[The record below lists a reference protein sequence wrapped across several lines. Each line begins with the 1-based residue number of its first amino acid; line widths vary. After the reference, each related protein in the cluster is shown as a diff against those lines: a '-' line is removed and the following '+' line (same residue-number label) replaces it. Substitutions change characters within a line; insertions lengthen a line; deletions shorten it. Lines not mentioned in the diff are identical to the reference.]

1 MNRDKLR
8 LYSRMDI
15 GIACL
20 LFLFT
25 VLYIGTA
32 HADLD
37 VNDVVSGVD
46 AMSGYIDKHHVDEL
60 TRTGPRTTYIILAKN
75 EEREERKRE
84 QRKREQRKREQEH
97 DNEDDDLAENEERE
111 EIKKKKEKE
120 HEDDDEVPTTST
132 ERTATD
138 NIIALH
144 DRNSPQYNRNCSDC
158 HADIHRGESLNPSI
172 PDAHVAMLPFAPGE
186 TGSNDQCSW
195 CHRSVDLVQAA
206 GSPVMLSNSI
216 RKRIDPRLCT
226 MCHGPGGPAKQ
237 FYQETLS
244 SLQLDGSE
252 LYDLTCSGCH
262 RVLADSEVEGESAA
276 EIQNKING
284 NEGGMGPL
292 VALKTEQIQSIA
304 VALGGDPTPLPPPT
318 DGVPPPIDGVALYS
332 QNCASCHGGLA
343 NSDKQGTSA
352 ALIQSAIDSN
362 TGGMGSLGALTPQ
375 LPAIAAALAL

>member
-1 MNRDKLR
+1 
-8 LYSRMDI
+8 
-15 GIACL
+15 
-20 LFLFT
+20 
-25 VLYIGTA
+25 
-32 HADLD
+32 
-37 VNDVVSGVD
+37 
-46 AMSGYIDKHHVDEL
+46 
-60 TRTGPRTTYIILAKN
+60 
-75 EEREERKRE
+75 
-84 QRKREQRKREQEH
+84 
-97 DNEDDDLAENEERE
+97 
-111 EIKKKKEKE
+111 
-120 HEDDDEVPTTST
+120 
-132 ERTATD
+132 
-138 NIIALH
+138 
-144 DRNSPQYNRNCSDC
+144 
-158 HADIHRGESLNPSI
+158 
-172 PDAHVAMLPFAPGE
+172 
-186 TGSNDQCSW
+186 
-195 CHRSVDLVQAA
+195 
-206 GSPVMLSNSI
+206 
-216 RKRIDPRLCT
+216 
-226 MCHGPGGPAKQ
+226 MCHGPSGPAKQ
-237 FYQETLS
+237 FYQVNLS

-318 DGVPPPIDGVALYS
+318 DGVALYS

>member
-25 VLYIGTA
+25 ALYIGTA

-75 EEREERKRE
+75 EERGERNKEDREERNK
-84 QRKREQRKREQEH
+84 
-97 DNEDDDLAENEERE
+97 EDREERNKEDRE
-111 EIKKKKEKE
+111 ERNKEDREERSKKDD
-120 HEDDDEVPTTST
+120 DDDELPPTAT
-132 ERTATD
+132 EPTATD
-138 NIIALH
+138 NIIAAH

-158 HADIHRGESLNPSI
+158 HADIHTGQTLDPLI

-186 TGSNDQCSW
+186 TDSNDKCTW

-206 GSPVMLSNSI
+206 GSPLVMPNSI

-276 EIQNKING
+276 EIQKEINE

-292 VALKTEQIQSIA
+292 GVLNTEQIQSIA
-304 VALGGDPTPLPPPT
+304 LALGGDPTPLPPPT
-318 DGVPPPIDGVALYS
+318 DGVPPPTDGVALYS

-362 TGGMGSLGALTPQ
+362 TGGMGSLGALNTQ
-375 LPAIAAALAL
+375 QIQTIAAALVQ

>member
-1 MNRDKLR
+1 
-8 LYSRMDI
+8 MDI

-25 VLYIGTA
+25 ALYIGTA
-32 HADLD
+32 HADLH

-84 QRKREQRKREQEH
+84 QRKREQEH

-111 EIKKKKEKE
+111 ESKKNKEKE

-186 TGSNDQCSW
+186 TDSNDKCTW
-195 CHRSVDLVQAA
+195 CHRSVDLVQAS
-206 GSPVMLSNSI
+206 GSPLVVRNSI
-216 RKRIDPRLCT
+216 IKHFDPRLCT

-318 DGVPPPIDGVALYS
+318 DGVPPPTDGVALYS

-362 TGGMGSLGALTPQ
+362 TGGMGSLGALNTQ
-375 LPAIAAALAL
+375 QVQTIAAALVQ

>member
-25 VLYIGTA
+25 ALYIGTA

-60 TRTGPRTTYIILAKN
+60 TRTGPRTPYIILAKN

-111 EIKKKKEKE
+111 ESKKKKEKE

-138 NIIALH
+138 NIIALQ
-144 DRNSPQYNRNCSDC
+144 DRSSPEWTWN
-158 HADIHRGESLNPSI
+158 
-172 PDAHVAMLPFAPGE
+172 
-186 TGSNDQCSW
+186 W
-195 CHRSVDLVQAA
+195 
-206 GSPVMLSNSI
+206 
-216 RKRIDPRLCT
+216 RL
-226 MCHGPGGPAKQ
+226 
-237 FYQETLS
+237 
-244 SLQLDGSE
+244 
-252 LYDLTCSGCH
+252 
-262 RVLADSEVEGESAA
+262 
-276 EIQNKING
+276 
-284 NEGGMGPL
+284 
-292 VALKTEQIQSIA
+292 
-304 VALGGDPTPLPPPT
+304 
-318 DGVPPPIDGVALYS
+318 
-332 QNCASCHGGLA
+332 
-343 NSDKQGTSA
+343 
-352 ALIQSAIDSN
+352 
-362 TGGMGSLGALTPQ
+362 
-375 LPAIAAALAL
+375 

>member
-25 VLYIGTA
+25 ALYIGTA

-46 AMSGYIDKHHVDEL
+46 EF
-60 TRTGPRTTYIILAKN
+60 TNTGPRTTYIILAKN

-84 QRKREQRKREQEH
+84 QEH

-111 EIKKKKEKE
+111 ERRKKKEKE
-120 HEDDDEVPTTST
+120 HDDDEDDEADEDDEVPTTST
-132 ERTATD
+132 ATD
-138 NIIALH
+138 NIIAAH

-158 HADIHRGESLNPSI
+158 HADIHTGQTLDPFI

-186 TGSNDQCSW
+186 TDSNDQCSW

-206 GSPVMLSNSI
+206 GSPLVMPNSV

-237 FYQETLS
+237 FYRETLS

-318 DGVPPPIDGVALYS
+318 GSVPPPTDGVALYS

-343 NSDKQGTSA
+343 NSDKQGSSA

-362 TGGMGSLGALTPQ
+362 TGGMGSLGDLNTQ
-375 LPAIAAALAL
+375 QIQTIAAALVQ

>member
-25 VLYIGTA
+25 ALYIGTA
-32 HADLD
+32 HAESD
-37 VNDVVSGVD
+37 VNDVVSG
-46 AMSGYIDKHHVDEL
+46 VDEL
-60 TRTGPRTTYIILAKN
+60 TRTGPRTAYIILAKN
-75 EEREERKRE
+75 EEREERNKEDRE
-84 QRKREQRKREQEH
+84 ERNKEDREERNKEDREERSKK
-97 DNEDDDLAENEERE
+97 DDD
-111 EIKKKKEKE
+111 
-120 HEDDDEVPTTST
+120 DDDELPPTST
-132 ERTATD
+132 EPAARD

-144 DRNSPQYNRNCSDC
+144 DRNSLQYNRNCSDC
-158 HADIHRGESLNPSI
+158 HADIHTGQTLDPLV
-172 PDAHVAMLPFAPGE
+172 PDAHVAMLPFAAGE
-186 TGSNDQCSW
+186 TDSNDQCTW

-206 GSPVMLSNSI
+206 GSPLMTPNSI

-252 LYDLTCSGCH
+252 LYELTCSGCH
-262 RVLADSEVEGESAA
+262 RVLADSEVKGESAA
-276 EIQNKING
+276 EIQTKINE

-292 VALKTEQIQSIA
+292 GVLKTEQIQSIA
-304 VALGGDPTPLPPPT
+304 LVLGGDPTPLPPPT
-318 DGVPPPIDGVALYS
+318 DGIPPPTDGVALYS

-343 NSDKQGTSA
+343 NSNKQGTSA

-362 TGGMGSLGALTPQ
+362 TGGMGSLAALNSQQIQT
-375 LPAIAAALAL
+375 IAAALVQ